1 MSVLNCL
8 VTLIMLTLLEL
19 ALCVDNLIFLT
30 ILVEK
35 LPESNR
41 ARARYWGLSM
51 AWITR
56 LLLLAFAV
64 FLTQLQTPLFV
75 LHHIPVSINTMF
87 LGFGG
92 LFLIAKATQAIH
104 KELEYFKG
112 KPQRPSKKN
121 NLFWSVIAQIA
132 VMDVIFS
139 LDSVLTAV
147 GLTTIFWVMALAIT
161 ISIIILMWLSG
172 LIVRFINSYPTI
184 KMLALCFLIFIGILM
199 IADGLSYHVPRAYL
213 YFAMTFS
220 LLIEFLNNLRNHR
233 KER

>member
-1 MSVLNCL
+1 M
-8 VTLIMLTLLEL
+8 TLLMLTLLEL

-30 ILVEK
+30 ILVER
-35 LPESNR
+35 LPKSNR

-51 AWITR
+51 AWIMR
-56 LLLLAFAV
+56 LLLLTFAM
-64 FLTQLQTPLFV
+64 FLTQLQTPLFMWN
-75 LHHIPVSINTMF
+75 HIPVSVNALF

-104 KELEYFKG
+104 KELDHG
-112 KPQRPSKKN
+112 KEKPPSASKKN
-121 NLFWSVIAQIA
+121 HMFWSVIAQIA

-147 GLTTIFWVMALAIT
+147 GLTTVFWVMALAIT
-161 ISIIILMWLSG
+161 ISVIILMWLSG

-199 IADGLSYHVPRAYL
+199 IADVLSYHVPRAYL
-213 YFAMTFS
+213 YFAMTIS
-220 LLIEFLNNLRNHR
+220 LLIELLNNLRHHR
-233 KER
+233 KGR